1 MFGRIAEQLS
11 DRFLHKKGW
20 QGGNKVLRQSDLFIM
35 PNRFGLYVAF
45 LVFASF
51 GLGYK
56 VQNNFILIGVIF
68 LFLLFM
74 LSLISAVRNLQGT
87 NIALRPE
94 ARNFAQE
101 TAHATCRLKKESAA
115 YNVRLFG
122 ILDAPN
128 GVELDLSSSR
138 GFYRLPVLRA
148 ERGRH
153 AFPPLKLQ
161 TRFPFGIVRCWSWLA
176 PPVDVMIAP
185 RPDERPLTAYPRLDR
200 RRLARMDLQQGT
212 KNEIEEYQDPR
223 PFQDG
228 DLPSRIDWKRFAATR
243 EALVRDFETS
253 SEGDVYLEA
262 ANGMAREEALSY
274 LCGGLRVCERAGVNV
289 VMALDE
295 DIYFISTRQ
304 QFDEAFHVLA
314 CA

>member
-1 MFGRIAEQLS
+1 MFSQVAEQLS

-20 QGGNKVLRQSDLFIM
+20 QGGDKTLRQSDLFIM
-35 PNRFGLYVAF
+35 PNRYGLYVAF

-87 NIALRPE
+87 SISLRPE
-94 ARNFAQE
+94 ARNFAEE
-101 TAHATCRLKKESAA
+101 TAYITCRLKKSNAA
-115 YNVRLFG
+115 FNVRLFG
-122 ILDAPN
+122 VLDAPK
-128 GVELDLSSSR
+128 GLELDLSSSQA
-138 GFYRLPVLRA
+138 FYRLPVLQVG
-148 ERGRH
+148 RGRH

-176 PPVDVMIAP
+176 PPVELLIAP
-185 RPDERPLTAYPRLDR
+185 VPRERPLTAYPRLDR
-200 RRLARMDLQQGT
+200 LRLAKMDQHQGE

-243 EALVRDFETS
+243 KALVRDFES
-253 SEGDVYLEA
+253 S
-262 ANGMAREEALSY
+262 ARAMSISKPPMVRHAKRRSLI
-274 LCGGLRVCERAGVNV
+274 CV
-289 VMALDE
+289 VD
-295 DIYFISTRQ
+295 
-304 QFDEAFHVLA
+304 
-314 CA
+314 

>member
-1 MFGRIAEQLS
+1 MFSRVAEQLS
-11 DRFLHKKGW
+11 HRLMHRKGW
-20 QGGNKVLRQSDLFIM
+20 QGGNKTLRQSDLFIM
-35 PNRFGLYVAF
+35 PNRYGLYVAF

-87 NIALRPE
+87 SISLRPE
-94 ARNFAQE
+94 ARNFAQQ
-101 TAHATCRLKKESAA
+101 TAYVTCRLKKESAA
-115 YNVRLFG
+115 YNIRLFG
-122 ILDAPN
+122 VLGTPKGI
-128 GVELDLSSSR
+128 ELDLSSSQA
-138 GFYRLPVLRA
+138 FYRLPVLLA

-153 AFPPLKLQ
+153 AVPPLKLQ

-176 PPVDVMIAP
+176 PPVEMLIAP
-185 RPDERPLTAYPRLDR
+185 VPTEHPLTSYPRLDR
-200 RRLARMDLQQGT
+200 MRLAQMDQPQGT
-212 KNEIEEYQDPR
+212 RDEIEDYQDPR

-243 EALVRDFETS
+243 EALVRDFESS

-274 LCGGLRVCERAGVNV
+274 LCGGLKVCERAGVNV

-295 DIYFISTRQ
+295 DIHFISTRQ